1 MSIPKQSTSGAGA
14 PMHYSVGAVI
24 ERDGKYLLI
33 DRAVPPFGFAGPAG
47 HIDEGESPEQALTRE
62 IEEEVGL
69 TITNYSLLFE
79 EELDWNT
86 CSKGVGTHYWYL
98 YQCEVS
104 GELERNM
111 RETKSAGWYT
121 KEEIKSLT
129 LEPVWK
135 YWFEKLNTI

>member
-1 MSIPKQSTSGAGA
+1 MPTPKQSTSETGT

-69 TITNYSLLFE
+69 TITDHALLFE
-79 EELDWNT
+79 EKLDWNT
-86 CSKGVGTHYWYL
+86 CSKGVDTHYWYL
-98 YQCEVS
+98 YRCEVS
-104 GELERNM
+104 GELQPNT
-111 RETKSAGWYT
+111 RETKSADWYT

-129 LEPVWK
+129 LEPIWK
-135 YWFEKLNTI
+135 YWFEKLNII